1 MRKSSMVTI
10 SVAFAGALSM
20 LAVSLGC
27 ERQPGDLGNTWQHT
41 TSCPQPP
48 TPAATTSEEAVAFDA
63 GACLSTYCANGAGAM
78 QSAESAT
85 EQQSMLC
92 RGYSDDLD
100 QQGQFVA
107 ANCQAA
113 YQALVALNQ
122 CNSTYGSGSSA
133 CADPQSTWDCLSSAI
148 TTAQNQE
155 KADETNAAGVNR
167 QCASVNAT
175 VATCQLENCGA
186 ANCAPS
192 PNPLQ
197 VNCCATVADI
207 PMTDCCMDGTQVEVD
222 CNVNT
227 GSVTQ
232 TNVTECSSSCTVQG
246 C

>member
-10 SVAFAGALSM
+10 SVACAGALSM
-20 LAVSLGC
+20 LAASLGC
-27 ERQPGDLGNTWQHT
+27 DRQPLASSDRHAAV
-41 TSCPQPP
+41 CPQPP
-48 TPAATTSEEAVAFDA
+48 TPAATSSQEAVVMDA
-63 GACLSTYCANGAGAM
+63 GTCLSAYCANGADAM
-78 QSAESAT
+78 QAAESTT

-92 RGYSDDLD
+92 RGYTDDLD

-113 YQALVALNQ
+113 YDALVALNQ
-122 CNSTYGSGSSA
+122 CNATYGSGSSA
-133 CADPQSTWDCLSSAI
+133 CTEQQANWDCYSSAI

-155 KADETNAAGVNR
+155 KTDETSAAGVNR

-175 VATCQLENCGA
+175 VATCRLENCGA

-192 PNPLQ
+192 PNPLD
-197 VNCCATVADI
+197 VNCCATVIGI
-207 PMTDCCMDGTQVEVD
+207 PTTDCCMDGTQVEVVCD
-222 CNVNT
+222 MNT
-227 GSVTQ
+227 GAVTQ